1 VASLQ
6 PIVTQVGGGSVTV
19 AVRSQAVL
27 AAVQGQQQQFAAA
40 AAAALKV
47 ARGERMQQRF
57 ERRKHQWESPPQSAA
72 RDGAAG
78 ARRESVRPS
87 GSPSTAVAGS
97 TLAPASLATAAA
109 GDSLADDF
117 RGVLGDAQMFVAERL
132 EDMADEARCLGLA
145 PAVAFDV
152 TRAVFV
158 SAATGAPLDLTREL
172 GGVLFDNLGALADG
186 AAMVLAAS
194 GSPPAT
200 AAGGHPLAQAQLAA
214 PLTAVVEDRAAAA
227 AGGSSHGVAGATASD
242 AGAGSSF
249 QTDAQVSR
257 ERQPA
262 AAAQQPAPAVDIAD
276 FPKY

>member
-6 PIVTQVGGGSVTV
+6 PIVAQVGGGSVTV

-27 AAVQGQQQQFAAA
+27 AAVEGRQHEFAAA
-40 AAAALKV
+40 AAAALKL

-57 ERRKHQWESPPQSAA
+57 ERRKHQWESPQPAA

-78 ARRESVRPS
+78 APREPVRPS
-87 GSPSTAVAGS
+87 KSAPTAAVKCTPAPA
-97 TLAPASLATAAA
+97 TLAPAA

-145 PAVAFDV
+145 PAVSFDV
-152 TRAVFV
+152 ARAVFV

-172 GGVLFDNLGALADG
+172 GGVVFDNLGALADG

-194 GSPPAT
+194 VSPAAAAGERALAT
-200 AAGGHPLAQAQLAA
+200 ARLAA
-214 PLTAVVEDRAAAA
+214 STPAAAEDGGADAAAA
-227 AGGSSHGVAGATASD
+227 AGSAGGGAGVKALAP
-242 AGAGSSF
+242 GAGSDL
-249 QTDAQVSR
+249 QTDAHAPR
-257 ERQPA
+257 AGQPA
-262 AAAQQPAPAVDIAD
+262 STTQQPAPAVDIAD